1 MITERFQ
8 NSPVTPTKNPNL
20 QYIKEDL
27 SSLHKRIENGNENI
41 QESVDFNTLELKKI
55 AIKLDEMK
63 ERYTTQLKGEIHESK
78 EDNHA
83 KRTALLIENR
93 LSHLMEAAC
102 SKPIEG
108 LMTEIKSKIIQ
119 LTTPPT
125 ARNTY
130 SMTTGIMSTT
140 NLLDTGNRSSSALVL
155 SMNEKLVKK
164 ASPSLIIHS
173 YIRSRLQNLQS
184 KLRIVPLV
192 DYNL

>member
-78 EDNHA
+78 EDNHE

-125 ARNTY
+125 ARNPY

-164 ASPSLIIHS
+164 ASPFTNHTLGLAYKS
-173 YIRSRLQNLQS
+173 YRAS
-184 KLRIVPLV
+184 
-192 DYNL
+192 